1 MLKHT
6 SKLSPAGRFSL
17 GAAGVALVVGA
28 AAGVRASAAPF
39 DPKVVGKGAAWVVHV
54 DVEAAMASAIGKHLL
69 KNKEALEF
77 DEAFGE
83 MREELGIDPEKDVYS
98 ITVYGAEPDED
109 EDVDPTMVVLGSETI
124 ETQAIKLAEKHK
136 ELQKETIEGLTVYT
150 VERGDEPM
158 SVIVAPGPAA
168 NRRYLVT
175 ADTKERALWAL
186 KVVQGKAERIT
197 GEGLAP
203 RPGSIVFG
211 AATNMLR
218 DLEFE
223 PASNVLQHAE
233 GGTIDI
239 GEAGA
244 DIYADLTVKAES
256 EQAAKDMTQVVSGLL
271 AMGRMMVGENPEMQP
286 LLEAA
291 ASIAPEAQGKTMR
304 VQWKF
309 PSAKASEAFDK
320 MTKEHDGDHDDD
332 GDHGERHEGGKR
344 EKKSL

>member
-1 MLKHT
+1 MFKHT

-54 DVEAAMASAIGKHLL
+54 DVEAAVASAIGKHLL
-69 KNKEALEF
+69 KNQDALEF

-83 MREELGIDPEKDVYS
+83 MRGELGIDPEKDVFS
-98 ITVYGAEPDED
+98 ITVYGAEPED
-109 EDVDPTMVVLGSETI
+109 EDVEPTLVVVGSETI
-124 ETQAIKLAEKHK
+124 ETQAIKLAEKH
-136 ELQKETIEGLTVYT
+136 EEMRKETIEGLTVYT
-150 VERGDEPM
+150 VDHDGDPM

-203 RPGSIVFG
+203 RSGSIVFG

-218 DLEFE
+218 DLDFE

-244 DIYADLTVKAES
+244 DIYADLTVKAGS

-291 ASIAPEAQGKTMR
+291 ASIAPEAQGNTMR
-304 VQWKF
+304 IQWKF
-309 PSAKASEAFDK
+309 PSAKACEAFDK
-320 MTKEHDGDHDDD
+320 MIKDHHEDHDDH
-332 GDHGERHEGGKR
+332 DHEERHERSKR